1 MPVKFVAATIR
12 SRPHPRQEEGEDEGG
27 TPTNTGE
34 DASRPRAARVEACV
48 VDCTVPDPRDPRL
61 GRRFRFYLFRFSIP
75 AIRDAC
81 SGFILKIQ
89 IVYTSNRKDT

>member
-48 VDCTVPDPRDPRL
+48 VDCTVPDPRDSDDDFDFIYFD
-61 GRRFRFYLFRFSIP
+61 FRFPRSAMRAVDSYL
-75 AIRDAC
+75 
-81 SGFILKIQ
+81 K
-89 IVYTSNRKDT
+89 YK